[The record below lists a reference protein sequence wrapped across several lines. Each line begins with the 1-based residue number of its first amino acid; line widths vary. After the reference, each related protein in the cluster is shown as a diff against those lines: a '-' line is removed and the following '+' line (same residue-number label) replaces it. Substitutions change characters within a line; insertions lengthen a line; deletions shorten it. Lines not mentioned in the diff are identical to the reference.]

1 MGIRAVFGSARS
13 VHLTVFH
20 TGDALMLL
28 PVDSPAVL
36 SLPALVLPL
45 PAPAE
50 PLRATVFQ
58 SDELLQGR
66 REAWIEHRG
75 EMYRLRLTGS
85 GKLYLT
91 K

>member
-1 MGIRAVFGSARS
+1 MLATDTSA
-13 VHLTVFH
+13 
-20 TGDALMLL
+20 
-28 PVDSPAVL
+28 AVL
-36 SLPALVLPL
+36 SLPQVSLAL
-45 PAPAE
+45 PATTE
-50 PLRATVFQ
+50 QQRAAVFQ
-58 SDELLQGR
+58 SDELLQGH

>member
-1 MGIRAVFGSARS
+1 LQHGFVHESAVAR
-13 VHLTVFH
+13 
-20 TGDALMLL
+20 GMLGVVAGGTPTML
-28 PVDSPAVL
+28 ATTDSPTL
-36 SLPALVLPL
+36 SLPEISLPL
-45 PAPAE
+45 PVSQEAT
-50 PLRATVFQ
+50 RAVVFQ

>member
-1 MGIRAVFGSARS
+1 MLMSNETPLALTLPEVSLPPPSPGDQPRAAVFS
-13 VHLTVFH
+13 
-20 TGDALMLL
+20 
-28 PVDSPAVL
+28 
-36 SLPALVLPL
+36 
-45 PAPAE
+45 
-50 PLRATVFQ
+50 
-58 SDELLQGR
+58 SDELLQGN

>member
-1 MGIRAVFGSARS
+1 MLMSN
-13 VHLTVFH
+13 
-20 TGDALMLL
+20 DA
-28 PVDSPAVL
+28 PITL
-36 SLPALVLPL
+36 SLPELSLP
-45 PAPAE
+45 PPPCADQT
-50 PLRATVFQ
+50 RATVFN

>member
-1 MGIRAVFGSARS
+1 MLATDSSAVA
-13 VHLTVFH
+13 
-20 TGDALMLL
+20 
-28 PVDSPAVL
+28 L
-36 SLPALVLPL
+36 SLPEVSLPL
-45 PAPAE
+45 PATAE
-50 PLRATVFQ
+50 PQRAVVFQ

>member
-1 MGIRAVFGSARS
+1 MNST
-13 VHLTVFH
+13 LT
-20 TGDALMLL
+20 LQL
-28 PVDSPAVL
+28 PEL
-36 SLPALVLPL
+36 SLPLTESNPT
-45 PAPAE
+45 E
-50 PLRATVFQ
+50 RARVYE
-58 SDELLQGR
+58 SNELLQGQ